1 MADQPTDETHE
12 FRKELMDLVTQS
24 NLTKGEVTD
33 ELLAAVASCLV
44 LFGPYSFGQS
54 CERLKE
60 HMGISENL
68 LAVRE
73 RNPFGFPSAIID
85 A

>member
-1 MADQPTDETHE
+1 MKDESVDEAHE
-12 FRKELMDLVTQS
+12 FRKELMDLVVQS
-24 NLTKGEVTD
+24 KLTKGEVTD

-68 LAVRE
+68 LEVKE
-73 RNPFGFPSAIID
+73 RNPFGFPSVIID